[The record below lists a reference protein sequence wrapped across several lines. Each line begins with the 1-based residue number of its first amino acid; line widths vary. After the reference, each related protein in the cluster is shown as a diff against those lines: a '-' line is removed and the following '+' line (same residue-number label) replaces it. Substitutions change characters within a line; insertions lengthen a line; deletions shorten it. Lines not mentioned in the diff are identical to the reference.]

1 MDGKRNVCATCRWFI
16 PFTEVCTNDKSE
28 KCADFVDG
36 MEDSCER
43 HEMWPGLSY
52 DMDKI
57 FSTDPGMFA
66 ERETEHSEKAGSQ
79 KKKTSY
85 YKKSKE

>member
-1 MDGKRNVCATCRWFI
+1 MDGKRKVCATCRWFI
-16 PFTEVCTNDKSE
+16 PSTEVCTNDQSD

-43 HEMWPGLSY
+43 HEMWPGLNF

-57 FSTDPGMFA
+57 FSTDARMSDQ
-66 ERETEHSEKAGSQ
+66 RETEHLGNTSSQ

-85 YKKSKE
+85 NKRN